1 MGWKW
6 NEGDKIEIAEW
17 SCSTDLV
24 PEWRR
29 GVIVDTEIKGMP
41 DHVVVRV
48 YIGAAGTTGEI
59 VEKALLFPAGHH
71 ERVNVGYA
79 QHTVPASVVG
89 QGCALCRLPATHK
102 IGDESG
108 PSNFHNLTN
117 WVCCTDMKAL
127 GMDCALYPQF

>member
-6 NEGDKIEIAEW
+6 NEGDKIEMAYYGG
-17 SCSTDLV
+17 SSLKPV
-24 PEWRR
+24 WRP
-29 GVIVDTEIKGMP
+29 GTIVDTDISGMP

-59 VEKALLFPAGHH
+59 VERHLLFPAGYHT
-71 ERVNVGYA
+71 RVNVEYA
-79 QHTVPASVVG
+79 QHTIPASVIEHRCTKCNV
-89 QGCALCRLPATHK
+89 PATHK

-117 WVCCTDMKAL
+117 WVCCAHMKAL
-127 GMDCALYPQF
+127 GMDCALYPAF